1 MNPAI
6 TVKQLFEIALV
17 NAPGIQE
24 GHEEYQPM
32 SRTYAQTSLGATI
45 LTSPKQPGYENLPRR
60 HGRTPRLPLDPA

>member
-1 MNPAI
+1 MYAITHSYHESESILDIDSMNPAI

-32 SRTYAQTSLGATI
+32 SRTYAQTSLGATVGE
-45 LTSPKQPGYENLPRR
+45 TRR
-60 HGRTPRLPLDPA
+60 I